1 MSGSLDL
8 GVLLFV
14 TLFALYSPLAAL
26 SSYLPIVGRLPRPER
41 TRLAVGL
48 FTYVLIF
55 AMASIWVGEPLLE
68 VLGISTAAL
77 SVTGGIALLYASIP
91 MMRGLTDPAL
101 AGATADA
108 MPDSA
113 SAADGDRPSDAD
125 AGPAPE
131 GESWRRVLFTP
142 VTFPL
147 TVGGTT
153 FGILVSFA
161 AQADAAAD
169 HVSVTVAG
177 LAYAALTGI
186 TLYAAGHLDRRLTD
200 RSRGTLERIAGILLT
215 AIGVSLL
222 ASGGTQLVLDALDG
236 TSTF

>member
-1 MSGSLDL
+1 MSGSVDL

-26 SSYLPIVGRLPRPER
+26 SSYLPIVGRLPLPER

-101 AGATADA
+101 AGATEEA
-108 MPDSA
+108 PTGEE
-113 SAADGDRPSDAD
+113 GDPSLGAD
-125 AGPAPE
+125 AGPAPAGE
-131 GESWRRVLFTP
+131 GWRRVLFTP

-153 FGILVSFA
+153 FGILVAFT
-161 AQADAAAD
+161 AQTDGAAD
-169 HVSVTVAG
+169 QLAITVAG
-177 LAYAALTGI
+177 LAYAAMTGI
-186 TLYAAGHLDRRLTD
+186 TLWAAGHLDRRLTH

-215 AIGVSLL
+215 AIGVTLL
-222 ASGGTQLVLDALDG
+222 ASGGTQLVTDALNG
-236 TSTF
+236 SSAF

>member
-1 MSGSLDL
+1 MSGSVDL

-26 SSYLPIVGRLPRPER
+26 SSYLPIVGRLPLPDR

-101 AGATADA
+101 L
-108 MPDSA
+108 
-113 SAADGDRPSDAD
+113 GDRPAGAEAGADGADRGDDA
-125 AGPAPE
+125 A

-153 FGILVSFA
+153 FGILVGFT
-161 AQADAAAD
+161 AQTDGAAD
-169 HVSVTVAG
+169 QLAVTVAG
-177 LAYAALTGI
+177 VAYAAMTGI
-186 TLYAAGHLDRRLTD
+186 TLWVAGHLDRRLSD

-215 AIGVSLL
+215 AIGVTLL
-222 ASGGTQLVLDALDG
+222 ASGGTQLVTDALNG
-236 TSTF
+236 SSAF

>member
-1 MSGSLDL
+1 MDL
-8 GVLLFV
+8 GVLLFL
-14 TLFALYSPLAAL
+14 TLFALYSPIAAL
-26 SSYLPIVGRLPRPER
+26 SSYLPIVGRLPVPER

-48 FTYVLIF
+48 FTYVLVF
-55 AMASIWVGEPLLE
+55 TLAAIWIGEPLLE
-68 VLGISTAAL
+68 LLGLSTAAL

-101 AGATADA
+101 LGATTEASPGADSGGEGS
-108 MPDSA
+108 P
-113 SAADGDRPSDAD
+113 PLDAD

-161 AQADAAAD
+161 AQADGISGR
-169 HVSVTVAG
+169 VSVTVAG
-177 LAYAALTGI
+177 VAYAALTGL
-186 TLYAAGHLDRRLTD
+186 TLFAAGRLDRKLTD

-236 TSTF
+236 QSTF

>member
-1 MSGSLDL
+1 MSSSVDL
-8 GVLLFV
+8 GILLFV

-26 SSYLPIVGRLPRPER
+26 SSYLPIVGRLPLPDR

-101 AGATADA
+101 LGDGAATEAAGADEADRGDDTA
-108 MPDSA
+108 
-113 SAADGDRPSDAD
+113 
-125 AGPAPE
+125 

-153 FGILVSFA
+153 FGILVAFT
-161 AQADAAAD
+161 AQTEGAAD
-169 HVSVTVAG
+169 QIAVTIAG
-177 LAYAALTGI
+177 VAYAAMTGI
-186 TLYAAGHLDRRLTD
+186 TLWAAGHLDRRLSD

-215 AIGVSLL
+215 AIGVTLL
-222 ASGGTQLVLDALDG
+222 ASGGTQLVTDALNG
-236 TSTF
+236 SSAF

>member
-1 MSGSLDL
+1 VSDSVDL
-8 GVLLFV
+8 GVLLFL
-14 TLFALYSPLAAL
+14 TLFALYSPIAAL
-26 SSYLPIVGRLPRPER
+26 SSYLPIVGRLPVPER
-41 TRLAVGL
+41 TRLAIGL
-48 FTYVLIF
+48 FTYVLVF
-55 AMASIWVGEPLLE
+55 TLAAIWIGEPLLE
-68 VLGISTAAL
+68 LLGLSTAAL

-101 AGATADA
+101 AAATAEV
-108 MPDSA
+108 
-113 SAADGDRPSDAD
+113 AAGADEEGSPSLDAD
-125 AGPAPE
+125 AGPAAE

-161 AQADAAAD
+161 AQADGIGGR
-169 HVSVTVAG
+169 VSVTVAG
-177 LAYAALTGI
+177 VAYAALTGI
-186 TLYAAGHLDRRLTD
+186 TLFAAGRLDRRLTD

-222 ASGGTQLVLDALDG
+222 ASGGTQLVLDAIDG
-236 TSTF
+236 QSTF